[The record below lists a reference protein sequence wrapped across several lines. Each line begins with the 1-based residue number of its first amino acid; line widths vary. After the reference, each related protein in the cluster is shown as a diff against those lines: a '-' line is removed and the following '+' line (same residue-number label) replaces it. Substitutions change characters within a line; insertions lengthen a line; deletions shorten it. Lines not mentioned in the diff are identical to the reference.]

1 MLRPVKRDPEQVRC
15 VECRHEYELPALGEE
30 MGCPDCGS
38 ISWVSTRIAA
48 APAPDAV
55 RRRDAQQA

>member
-1 MLRPVKRDPEQVRC
+1 MRRAPNLVRC

-30 MGCPDCGS
+30 MGCPQCGG

-48 APAPDAV
+48 SPPPEPARSHQPQRA
-55 RRRDAQQA
+55 